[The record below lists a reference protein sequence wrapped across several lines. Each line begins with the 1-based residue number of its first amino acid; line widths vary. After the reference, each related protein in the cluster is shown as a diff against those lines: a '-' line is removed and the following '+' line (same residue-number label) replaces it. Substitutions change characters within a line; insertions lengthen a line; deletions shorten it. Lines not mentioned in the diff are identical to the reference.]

1 MDAQRLKK
9 VENVAKKIV
18 SAGIRDVLTE
28 EENKMFRL
36 VNVVGVKLSPDVS
49 YLDVYVSS
57 FLNPDKLT
65 KALATHANTIEKE
78 LFRELA
84 MRKHPKLRFR
94 YDNSGEIS
102 SEIIGTI
109 NSL

>member
-1 MDAQRLKK
+1 MDSQRLKK
-9 VENVAKKIV
+9 VENVAKKVV
-18 SAGIRDVLTE
+18 SASIREVLTE
-28 EENKMFRL
+28 EESKMFRL
-36 VNVVGVKLSPDVS
+36 VNVVGAKLSPDVS

-65 KALATHANTIEKE
+65 KALAGHANSIEKE
-78 LFRELA
+78 LFHELA

-94 YDNSGEIS
+94 YDDSGAVS
-102 SEIIGTI
+102 SEIIDTI